1 MWFRIRVFACWPQ
14 SRFPVLEYNC
24 GCDYI
29 PFIEFQGER
38 IYGSPTSIDRS
49 LYPFWKFRLRF
60 FSHRF
65 DRHWITQ
72 VLPGSV
78 AYFGPFLSAFVCLFV
93 THHRGQVQEE
103 LGDSGL
109 AKQTGVFTV
118 LRNLKAVLAIT
129 VALTILAVALSGCS
143 LVRGWNGDTNRS
155 RRQASFGTLN
165 ASDPN
170 EVSMTAGQTMDLSY
184 SVTLNKGTL
193 IITVLDPDGNVV
205 FNTEFYRSDRGGTQI
220 VAETSGTY
228 KVVATGREAGGKYD
242 IRWNVK

>member
-1 MWFRIRVFACWPQ
+1 M
-14 SRFPVLEYNC
+14 
-24 GCDYI
+24 
-29 PFIEFQGER
+29 
-38 IYGSPTSIDRS
+38 
-49 LYPFWKFRLRF
+49 K
-60 FSHRF
+60 
-65 DRHWITQ
+65 
-72 VLPGSV
+72 
-78 AYFGPFLSAFVCLFV
+78 
-93 THHRGQVQEE
+93 
-103 LGDSGL
+103 LGDSRL

-118 LRNLKAVLAIT
+118 LRNLKAVLATT

-143 LVRGWNGDTNRS
+143 LARGWNGDTNRS

-193 IITVLDPDGNVV
+193 IITVLDPDERHIQHGVLQ
-205 FNTEFYRSDRGGTQI
+205 SDKGGAQI